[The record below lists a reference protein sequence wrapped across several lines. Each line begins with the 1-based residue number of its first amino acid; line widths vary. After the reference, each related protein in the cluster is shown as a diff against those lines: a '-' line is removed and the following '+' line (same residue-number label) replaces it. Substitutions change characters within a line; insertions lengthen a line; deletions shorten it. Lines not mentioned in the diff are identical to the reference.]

1 MLKLQNVTKKF
12 GKFTAVD
19 NLSFDINSG
28 ELYGFLGPNGAGKT
42 TTIKMITGLLIPTS
56 GSIIINDLDTTKKFY
71 EAKKIIGYI
80 PDQPFIYDKLT
91 GREFLLFSGGL
102 YNLNNHLLKDKV
114 DEVIERLK
122 ISSWI
127 DRRTEEYSQGMKERV
142 VIASALIHN
151 PDIII
156 IDEPM
161 VGLDP
166 QSTKIIKELLIE
178 LSEKGKTILMST
190 HSLYIVEEICNR
202 IGIIKEG
209 KLIYDDKIENVK
221 EFFNSEKKNLESFF
235 LELTQ

>member
-1 MLKLQNVTKKF
+1 MLQLQNVTKKF

-19 NLSFDINSG
+19 NLSFEIKSG
-28 ELYGFLGPNGAGKT
+28 ELFGFLGPNGAGKT
-42 TTIKMITGLLIPTS
+42 TTIKMITGLLIPSS
-56 GSIIINDLDTTKKFY
+56 GSIIINDIDTNKNFY

-114 DEVIERLK
+114 DDVIEKLK

>member
-1 MLKLQNVTKKF
+1 MLQLQNVTKKF
-12 GKFTAVD
+12 GKFIAVD
-19 NLSFDINSG
+19 NLSFEIKGG

-42 TTIKMITGLLIPTS
+42 TTIKMITGLLIPSS
-56 GSIIINDLDTTKKFY
+56 GSIIINGFDTSKNFY
-71 EAKKIIGYI
+71 EAKKYIGYI

-142 VIASALIHN
+142 VIASALIHD
-151 PDIII
+151 PKLII